1 MNNEDQIMRE
11 KLEAKF
17 DELFADLDAELPEV
31 EEGMNTIMLNDEQGN
46 EVEFE
51 ILDLVEYNGEEYV
64 ILLPVE
70 SGEDADE
77 VVILKFEGSDNDD
90 EQESYVSVDDE
101 KLLMTI
107 FNIFKEKFQDEF
119 NFVD

>member
-107 FNIFKEKFQDEF
+107 FNIFKEKFQDGF